1 MAPLIA
7 GLLKAVLPVFVQQAA
22 EKIAE
27 KPATKA
33 LARFTRGS
41 VRSRTMWAAVAFAVL
56 GYIEANLELIT
67 QTIGAGKM
75 GYVLIAAGVITAIL
89 RAVTSGPVSK
99 K

>member
-1 MAPLIA
+1 MPLIPL
-7 GLLKAVLPVFVQQAA
+7 LLKAVLPVFVQQAA

-33 LARFTRGS
+33 LAAFTKGS
-41 VRSRTMWAAVAFAVL
+41 VKSKTMWTAVAFAVL
-56 GYIEANLELIT
+56 GFVETNQELLT
-67 QTIGAGKM
+67 QTLGAGKM
-75 GYVLIAAGVITAIL
+75 GYVLIASGLVMAIL